1 MATIDLE
8 ALMTTASE
16 IKNET
21 QDNANTA
28 KKVGGCLLDLA
39 AFAAQGIFADEMK
52 AEADADGVW
61 FALRYHHADGTPYER
76 RCYIPAMNQNGAAG
90 VLTPAQ
96 YDALKAFGAV
106 RDVGVFTDT
115 STAWVACARPDVAG
129 NNAYRVLKYGVG
141 TQRYYIEQSVKNA
154 ETIQYLYE
162 GSARF
167 TRYIR
172 FSNASRTQV
181 TEVQGWQREGARNI
195 EYTASTQAL
204 QMKDMWGHSVGNA
217 ATLPEATT
225 TAAGLLSSADKKKLD
240 ACVTTD
246 ATASARGL
254 MTAMQ
259 VSFLDGAA
267 QRTAFGVFEETVIVE
282 EGAAVVLEQ
291 ETAKSP
297 NGRIVFVN
305 RIGLTTTSTIT
316 HAGFLYR
323 VGSKYYMDAHSG
335 YGKPMPFDNGMAIS
349 TVDGCAYYI
358 DGDQLVKAIP
368 VATTS
373 QSGLLSVEDKGLLD
387 VCAGAVKY
395 IGSFASVNAACEYAS
410 RAQVAGDK
418 SASLLVFDAVGAT
431 GKTIQGRIIQQVNG
445 LDECMQIRL
454 WDKRIHRRNVTGAN
468 GEKGSQT
475 SAKEWK
481 EFGVVSYA
489 YNAADRKITFSGYD
503 GGELGNVVLPIA
515 TSSNAGLMSSAV
527 FSKLNTLSQVSENI
541 HLLNLGTFETMS
553 LAYAAAAALNV
564 CSNPYWESLFFTV
577 GSNSF
582 HIRQQ
587 VENDITVQTLFLGRA
602 VKQRYIQFTDSNRT
616 AISGVQPS
624 WQQAMVRNLKYTA
637 SSQQLQLQSPWDD
650 NVGSA
655 ATIPTVS
662 SSVNGLAPKE
672 WLARFTA
679 IETRLA
685 ALEQKTAATQE
696 AADTETTNA

>member
-141 TQRYYIEQSVKNA
+141 TQRYYIEQSVKDA

-240 ACVTTD
+240 
-246 ATASARGL
+246 
-254 MTAMQ
+254 
-259 VSFLDGAA
+259 
-267 QRTAFGVFEETVIVE
+267 
-282 EGAAVVLEQ
+282 
-291 ETAKSP
+291 
-297 NGRIVFVN
+297 
-305 RIGLTTTSTIT
+305 
-316 HAGFLYR
+316 
-323 VGSKYYMDAHSG
+323 
-335 YGKPMPFDNGMAIS
+335 
-349 TVDGCAYYI
+349 
-358 DGDQLVKAIP
+358 
-368 VATTS
+368 
-373 QSGLLSVEDKGLLD
+373 

-395 IGSFASVNAACEYAS
+395 IGSFASVNAACEYAA
-410 RAQVAGDK
+410 RAEVAGDK

-445 LDECMQIRL
+445 LGECMQIRL

-468 GEKGSQT
+468 GEEGSRT
-475 SAKEWK
+475 SAQAWK

-503 GGELGNVVLPIA
+503 GGELGNVVLPLA
-515 TSSNAGLMSSAV
+515 TSSNSGLMSTAV

-541 HLLNLGTFETMS
+541 HLLNLGTFDTMS

-637 SSQQLQLQSPWDD
+637 SSQQLQLQSPWND

-679 IETRLA
+679 IEMRLA
-685 ALEQKTAATQE
+685 ALEQKTAETHE